1 MFNSDL
7 TEGSKGLIPVMVM
20 SGYLTAVRTDEPDY
34 YEVSIPNREMETVFK
49 NKFDDQLGA
58 TGSRIRDLEK
68 AVTHGDT
75 EGFAEALNSFA
86 MSMDPKIM
94 SHEHSDEILCISLL
108 MHLKGPYD
116 VQNEIH
122 KGEGYC
128 DILLRSNNRSL
139 PHCLIEL
146 KRWKPGDPDDDE
158 PAESGLRQ
166 IHDKAYTHMLKGKA
180 FLYGVAFH
188 GTDATVHSE
197 SIILRSFL

>member
-122 KGEGYC
+122 KGE
-128 DILLRSNNRSL
+128 SNRSVPL
-139 PHCLIEL
+139 RGHPLLGTVRAGFPAHGSSHHPLISMS
-146 KRWKPGDPDDDE
+146 GD
-158 PAESGLRQ
+158 
-166 IHDKAYTHMLKGKA
+166 
-180 FLYGVAFH
+180 
-188 GTDATVHSE
+188 
-197 SIILRSFL
+197 RSFLFLSCPSRSSSSQRSTPCRCMGWRSS